1 MEKPNYKEVNVEEYE
16 GPYINEYLGGMAPG
30 PNGNKFK
37 NLDEA
42 VNAANRNKYCLGI
55 TLTRQGIFTLRSDR
69 GLKPSDKNNK
79 FKNIEITWVKKKLE
93 EDKIIKNNL
102 QNDKNDFTYEKIKY
116 GGNDYYYN
124 IKNRRGIL
132 IETNE
137 KFIMKKGE
145 FVKEN

>member
-30 PNGNKFK
+30 SNGNKFK
-37 NLDEA
+37 TLDEA

-69 GLKPSDKNNK
+69 VLKPSDKNNK
-79 FKNIEITWVKKKLE
+79 FKNIEITWVKKKIE
-93 EDKIIKNNL
+93 EDKIIKNYL

-116 GGNDYYYN
+116 GGKEYYYN

-137 KFIMKKGE
+137 KFIMKRGK
-145 FVKEN
+145 FVEEK